1 MGAFFAP
8 PPYRIGLKI
17 GAGRKETP
25 EKGAGVCKTSVPKK
39 KVLPNKA
46 QTEKGSHLKKLLR
59 NKEKAENQMPVKM
72 KKEHMQIL
80 VVVGAALV
88 VAIIGYAIGRAGAP
102 AAASVQ
108 CPTTAPSYYNYTPH
122 APTPAPTLAPTMAAN
137 AAAAAAASARATAA
151 EAAARGKPGGSD
163 PLEQSFADVATT
175 VLKRAGV
182 DDRINPAIST
192 KNGGMLPILD
202 VRGDYD
208 ALMPFE
214 DARCDENGK
223 WNQSSKQQSI
233 RLGLITDVM
242 KRRLVVV

>member
-1 MGAFFAP
+1 
-8 PPYRIGLKI
+8 
-17 GAGRKETP
+17 
-25 EKGAGVCKTSVPKK
+25 
-39 KVLPNKA
+39 
-46 QTEKGSHLKKLLR
+46 
-59 NKEKAENQMPVKM
+59 M
-72 KKEHMQIL
+72 KKEHIQIL
-80 VVVGAALV
+80 MAVGAALV
-88 VAIIGYAIGRAGAP
+88 VAIIGYAIGRSGAKP
-102 AAASVQ
+102 AAAVQ
-108 CPTTAPSYYNYTPH
+108 CPTQMPSYYSPQL
-122 APTPAPTLAPTMAAN
+122 PTASPTLAAGRPA
-137 AAAAAAASARATAA
+137 ATAPTAATA
-151 EAAARGKPGGSD
+151 ETAAGIPKD

-208 ALMPFE
+208 ALMQVE
-214 DARCDENGK
+214 DTRCDDNGK

>member
-1 MGAFFAP
+1 
-8 PPYRIGLKI
+8 
-17 GAGRKETP
+17 
-25 EKGAGVCKTSVPKK
+25 
-39 KVLPNKA
+39 
-46 QTEKGSHLKKLLR
+46 
-59 NKEKAENQMPVKM
+59 MPAKM
-72 KKEHMQIL
+72 KKEHVQIL

-88 VAIIGYAIGRAGAP
+88 VAIIGYVIGRAGSP
-102 AAASVQ
+102 ATASVQ
-108 CPTTAPSYYNYTPH
+108 CPTLAPSYYNYTPH
-122 APTPAPTLAPTMAAN
+122 VPTPAPTLAPTLAATAAT
-137 AAAAAAASARATAA
+137 AAAARATAAEAAEAA
-151 EAAARGKPGGSD
+151 EAAARGKPSGGSD

>member
-1 MGAFFAP
+1 
-8 PPYRIGLKI
+8 
-17 GAGRKETP
+17 
-25 EKGAGVCKTSVPKK
+25 
-39 KVLPNKA
+39 
-46 QTEKGSHLKKLLR
+46 
-59 NKEKAENQMPVKM
+59 MPVKM
-72 KKEHMQIL
+72 KKEHVQIL

-88 VAIIGYAIGRAGAP
+88 VAIIGYVIGRAGSP
-102 AAASVQ
+102 ATAAVQ
-108 CPTTAPSYYNYTPH
+108 CPTLAPSYYNYKPH
-122 APTPAPTLAPTMAAN
+122 MPTPTPTLAAT
-137 AAAAAAASARATAA
+137 ARAPTAAAA
-151 EAAARGKPGGSD
+151 EAAARGKPSGGSD

>member
-1 MGAFFAP
+1 M
-8 PPYRIGLKI
+8 
-17 GAGRKETP
+17 
-25 EKGAGVCKTSVPKK
+25 
-39 KVLPNKA
+39 
-46 QTEKGSHLKKLLR
+46 
-59 NKEKAENQMPVKM
+59 KM

-102 AAASVQ
+102 ATALQ
-108 CPTTAPSYYNYTPH
+108 CPTQVPSYYNYTPQ
-122 APTPAPTLAPTMAAN
+122 PTPAPTRAPTLAATSADTAN
-137 AAAAAAASARATAA
+137 TATTSRPAVAAA
-151 EAAARGKPGGSD
+151 GKPTD

>member
-1 MGAFFAP
+1 M
-8 PPYRIGLKI
+8 
-17 GAGRKETP
+17 
-25 EKGAGVCKTSVPKK
+25 
-39 KVLPNKA
+39 
-46 QTEKGSHLKKLLR
+46 
-59 NKEKAENQMPVKM
+59 KM

-102 AAASVQ
+102 ATAPQ
-108 CPTTAPSYYNYTPH
+108 CPTQVPSYYNYTPQ
-122 APTPAPTLAPTMAAN
+122 PTPAPTRAPTLAAT
-137 AAAAAAASARATAA
+137 SADTAATAA
-151 EAAARGKPGGSD
+151 TATTTSRPAVAAAGKPTD

-208 ALMPFE
+208 ALMPVE

>member
-1 MGAFFAP
+1 
-8 PPYRIGLKI
+8 
-17 GAGRKETP
+17 
-25 EKGAGVCKTSVPKK
+25 
-39 KVLPNKA
+39 
-46 QTEKGSHLKKLLR
+46 
-59 NKEKAENQMPVKM
+59 MPVKM
-72 KKEHMQIL
+72 KKEHVQIL

-88 VAIIGYAIGRAGAP
+88 VAIIGYVIGRAGSAT
-102 AAASVQ
+102 ASVQ
-108 CPTTAPSYYNYTPH
+108 CPTTAPSYYNYTH
-122 APTPAPTLAPTMAAN
+122 APTPAPTLAPTMAAAAAS
-137 AAAAAAASARATAA
+137 AAAAAAAAAAATARATAA
-151 EAAARGKPGGSD
+151 EAAARGKPSGGSD

>member
-1 MGAFFAP
+1 
-8 PPYRIGLKI
+8 
-17 GAGRKETP
+17 
-25 EKGAGVCKTSVPKK
+25 
-39 KVLPNKA
+39 
-46 QTEKGSHLKKLLR
+46 
-59 NKEKAENQMPVKM
+59 MPVKM
-72 KKEHMQIL
+72 KKEHVQIL

-88 VAIIGYAIGRAGAP
+88 VAIIGYVIGRAGSAT
-102 AAASVQ
+102 ASVQ

-122 APTPAPTLAPTMAAN
+122 MPTPAPTLAPTLAADAAT
-137 AAAAAAASARATAA
+137 AAAAAAARATAA
-151 EAAARGKPGGSD
+151 EAAARGKPSGGSD

>member
-1 MGAFFAP
+1 
-8 PPYRIGLKI
+8 
-17 GAGRKETP
+17 
-25 EKGAGVCKTSVPKK
+25 
-39 KVLPNKA
+39 
-46 QTEKGSHLKKLLR
+46 
-59 NKEKAENQMPVKM
+59 MPVKM

-122 APTPAPTLAPTMAAN
+122 APTPAPTLAPTMAATS
-137 AAAAAAASARATAA
+137 AAAAAAKTAEAA
-151 EAAARGKPGGSD
+151 EAAARGKPSGSD